1 MRDAVD
7 AAGLGATIL
16 EADTSSEADVERVV
30 TTALSA
36 YGRIDALVLNAAIGP
51 LGTVLDTPP
60 SAWDRILE
68 VNLRGPY
75 LCARATIPH
84 MRSAGGGSIV
94 MIGSGAGWGKP
105 NMASYAASKGGLVA
119 LAQSMAYDHFHDR
132 IRVNTVIP
140 GGGGIRSGIS
150 LGRVGGDPSKLTDWP
165 GTAAGRAVNGA
176 DLAAAV
182 RFLLSTEAATISGTV
197 LDVGCFSQ
205 QGGPIPR
212 KEQVSVR

>member
-1 MRDAVD
+1 MSRPVVIVSGGTQGIGRDLTLGLARDGWSVVAFGVEQQPEGDSIPRMRDAVD

-60 SAWDRILE
+60 SAWDRIIE

-140 GGGGIRSGIS
+140 GGGGI
-150 LGRVGGDPSKLTDWP
+150 
-165 GTAAGRAVNGA
+165 
-176 DLAAAV
+176 
-182 RFLLSTEAATISGTV
+182 TV
-197 LDVGCFSQ
+197 LTRMRS
-205 QGGPIPR
+205 
-212 KEQVSVR
+212 